1 MKCTTPTFLIKFFAL
16 PFFILCIHFSS
27 YGQNKQDT
35 LVAYRHLLEGDKLLN
50 KWNIDS
56 AITHFNKAL
65 KTYQKTGNKKRTAYI
80 FDKISKVHLGNF
92 DLNDAFENAQNAMHI
107 RMQLFGKNHPIT
119 AISYNHVG
127 YILKEQDQFQKALDY
142 FNKALEIQIKVYG
155 EDSYHTADS
164 QHNIG
169 IIYHRWAQYDKAL
182 VQYDKAL
189 KIRVKKFGKNHKK
202 IADSYIDIGTTHY
215 HLGKYLL
222 ALDYQYKALKIRQ
235 QIFSKNS
242 PEVAFCYNHIGEI
255 SNRINKLEDALN
267 FQKKGLSIILNRFG
281 KNHFYASNYL
291 YRIGSFYR
299 YTGKTNDAIPYFEEA
314 LKIRSK
320 YLGETHS
327 MISNIYREMGI
338 VAAKKGQYDLALDYY
353 KKTLIIEE
361 KIYPKEHTFINS
373 VYNNIGVVHYF
384 QGEYDKALFYYKKTL
399 LSYRKILGENHSAT
413 ARTYNN
419 IANVYLNKKRYNK
432 ALEHY
437 QIALKA
443 RIETLGEY
451 HSETSYS
458 YRDIGNVYYKQEE
471 YDSALKFYNK
481 ALSSMLSIYQ
491 HAKDSYHISE
501 IYNAIGKT
509 YTQKKE
515 YKTALINLNKSINI
529 RLKTDGANHPWT
541 AQTYNYLADAHSG
554 GKQYNKALFFYDKAI
569 EANRYSKTESKVSH
583 GQFPKYLDDHILLY
597 SLYGKTK
604 TLQNKFETHRN
615 TNDLIECVTI
625 FKEADTLIHKIR
637 NALRTHADKIDFAEK
652 TKQIYTDAIENCL
665 LLAKHNQKSSFF
677 NESFYYIE
685 KSRANTLLGLLGD
698 SKAKNF
704 SGIPRTI
711 LDLEHQLKTD
721 HAFYT
726 SEIVNERTLENP
738 DTLKITIAENKLFE
752 TSRRK
757 DSLIES
763 MEKMYP
769 KYYQLK
775 YKYQTVSIAEIQE
788 RLDQNTTVLE
798 LFNTDSITYAYV
810 ITKNDFS
817 LMKIDTPHLE
827 DNIGDLKYA
836 INSKNTNTYKKVAFD
851 LYSKLIAPIQDNIR
865 GDHLIIIPDG
875 PLWHLNFEL
884 LLTENTDSNH
894 PKNFPYLLKKYA
906 VSYANSSTLLFSEK
920 TLTPDKKRKECLAF
934 SYSDSTKTFKTQQMS
949 LATLRDAKE
958 DLPGTREEI
967 KAISEIINGKY
978 YFGNQAIESNFK
990 KNAGQYNILH
1000 MAMHG
1005 EIDHKRPENSRLLFT
1020 KSNDSIEDN
1029 FLYSHELFALN
1040 IPAELTVLSACNT
1053 GAGKIATG
1061 EGIMSLGNAFQY
1073 SGTKSLLLSSWKVPD
1088 QTTPDLMKYFY
1099 SNLKN
1104 GMRKDKALQQAKLQ
1118 CLNTFESNQTHPFYW
1133 GGFYLVGDTTPLDF
1147 EESSNLFWWLLGL
1160 SLVLTIGIG
1169 LFIRKKA
1176 TQV

>member
-35 LVAYRHLLEGDKLLN
+35 LVAYRHLIEGDKLLN
-50 KWNIDS
+50 KWNLDS

-65 KTYQKTGNKKRTAYI
+65 KTYQKTGNKKRTADI

-169 IIYHRWAQYDKAL
+169 IIYHRWAQYDKGL

-215 HLGKYLL
+215 HLGNRKKAIYH
-222 ALDYQYKALKIRQ
+222 YQMALKIRQ
-235 QIFSKNS
+235 KVYGENS
-242 PEVAFCYNHIGEI
+242 PEVAFCYNHIGNILTLLSQYEKAQHNHEKSLKIIEKSFNIDHPYVALCLYSMAVNLRLKGEHNKTLPLLEKSLDILKNKLGKMHSKTSSVLVEI
-255 SNRINKLEDALN
+255 SLYYA
-267 FQKKGLSIILNRFG
+267 KKGLYKKSLKYQLETLAVDLEVYP
-281 KNHFYASNYL
+281 KNHSFIGSCYNNLGNL
-291 YRIGSFYR
+291 YRYNGEHN
-299 YTGKTNDAIPYFEEA
+299 KA
-314 LKIRSK
+314 LS
-320 YLGETHS
+320 YL
-327 MISNIYREMGI
+327 
-338 VAAKKGQYDLALDYY
+338 KKAN
-353 KKTLIIEE
+353 
-361 KIYPKEHTFINS
+361 KIYIP
-373 VYNNIGVVHYF
+373 
-384 QGEYDKALFYYKKTL
+384 
-399 LSYRKILGENHSAT
+399 ILGEEHGAV
-413 ARTYNN
+413 ARVYNN
-419 IANVYLNKKRYNK
+419 IANIHKAIKDYDKALAYYQKAVEIRIKRKGRYHEETSFSFQHMADVFKEKKNYEKALIYYHK
-432 ALEHY
+432 ALE
-437 QIALKA
+437 I
-443 RIETLGEY
+443 
-451 HSETSYS
+451 
-458 YRDIGNVYYKQEE
+458 
-471 YDSALKFYNK
+471 
-481 ALSSMLSIYQ
+481 
-491 HAKDSYHISE
+491 
-501 IYNAIGKT
+501 
-509 YTQKKE
+509 QKKA
-515 YKTALINLNKSINI
+515 YGNLNYFICDTQNDIASTFVLQKKYDLALVQLRESLKI
-529 RLKTDGANHPWT
+529 RLKTDGKHHPRT
-541 AQTYNYLADAHSG
+541 AKSYNQIADLH
-554 GKQYNKALFFYDKAI
+554 KETKEYDKALLFYDKAI
-569 EANRYSKTESKVSH
+569 KANRYSKTESKINL
-583 GQFPKYLDDHILLY
+583 GQLPKYLDNHILLY
-597 SLYGKTK
+597 SLHGKTK
-604 TLQNKFETHRN
+604 TLQRKFETHRD

-763 MEKMYP
+763 MEKRYP

-775 YKYQTVSIAEIQE
+775 YKHQTVSIAEIQE
-788 RLDQNTTVLE
+788 KLGQNTTVLE
-798 LFNTDSITYAYV
+798 FFNSDSITYAYV
-810 ITKNDFS
+810 ITNNDFS
-817 LMKIDTPHLE
+817 ITKINTQNLE
-827 DNIGDLKYA
+827 DNIRDLKYA

-884 LLTENTDSNH
+884 LLTEETPSNN
-894 PKNFPYLLKKYA
+894 PKNFPYLLKEYA
-906 VSYANSSTLLFSEK
+906 ISYANSSTLLFSEK
-920 TLTPDKKRKECLAF
+920 TLTPNQKTKKCLAF
-934 SYSDSTKTFKTQQMS
+934 SYSDSTKMFDTQEMS

-958 DLPGTREEI
+958 DLPGTRQEI

>member
-35 LVAYRHLLEGDKLLN
+35 LVAYRHLIEGDKLLN
-50 KWNIDS
+50 KWNLDS

-65 KTYQKTGNKKRTAYI
+65 KTYQKTGNKKRTADI

-107 RMQLFGKNHPIT
+107 RMQLFEKNHPIT

-142 FNKALEIQIKVYG
+142 FNKALDIQIKVYG
-155 EDSYHTADS
+155 RDSYHTADS

-215 HLGKYLL
+215 HLGKYEL
-222 ALDYQYKALKIRQ
+222 ALDYYYKALKIRQ
-235 QIFSKNS
+235 QIFGENS
-242 PEVAFCYNHIGEI
+242 PEVAFCYNYVGEVI
-255 SNRINKLEDALN
+255 NRLDKFNEALN
-267 FQKKGLSIILNRFG
+267 YLNKSYKTIYTIFGSTHPYTANIYYSLTIVYRRTGEHNIGLDNIKKAENILVKKLGATHSKVLSLYNSYANAYLKKGFYQKSLKYQNMALN
-281 KNHFYASNYL
+281 AQL
-291 YRIGSFYR
+291 
-299 YTGKTNDAIPYFEEA
+299 
-314 LKIRSK
+314 
-320 YLGETHS
+320 
-327 MISNIYREMGI
+327 
-338 VAAKKGQYDLALDYY
+338 
-353 KKTLIIEE
+353 
-361 KIYPKEHTFINS
+361 KIYPKEHSYIGSSYNNIGLIFQNMGEYDRAIHYYKKATNNFIHSLGNEHNAVAR
-373 VYNNIGVVHYF
+373 VYNNIANCYKF
-384 QGEYDKALFYYKKTL
+384 KKLNNKALFYYQKALKIRI
-399 LSYRKILGENHSAT
+399 RKLGENHSD
-413 ARTYNN
+413 
-419 IANVYLNKKRYNK
+419 
-432 ALEHY
+432 
-437 QIALKA
+437 
-443 RIETLGEY
+443 
-451 HSETSYS
+451 TSYS
-458 YRDIGNVYYKQEE
+458 YVDIGELYKLKKDYDKAIKYYAKALHIHQKLFPNAYYISDT
-471 YDSALKFYNK
+471 YDAIASIHIQRKALK
-481 ALSSMLSIYQ
+481 L
-491 HAKDSYHISE
+491 
-501 IYNAIGKT
+501 AIEYLGKSL
-509 YTQKKE
+509 QK
-515 YKTALINLNKSINI
+515 
-529 RLKTDGANHPWT
+529 RLKTDGKYHPRT
-541 AQTYNYLADAHSG
+541 AKTYNLIADTYKEAQEYDHALIF
-554 GKQYNKALFFYDKAI
+554 YNKAI
-569 EANRYSKTESKVSH
+569 EANRYTHTDTKVNLD
-583 GQFPKYLDDHILLY
+583 QLPKYLNDRILLY
-597 SLYGKTK
+597 SLHGKAK
-604 TLQNKFETHRN
+604 TLQLKFETH
-615 TNDLIECVTI
+615 NDLSDLIKCATI
-625 FKEADTLIHKIR
+625 FKELDVLIHKIR
-637 NALRTHADKIDFAEK
+637 KALRTHADKIDFAEK
-652 TKQIYTDAIENCL
+652 TKQIYTDAIENQL
-665 LLAKHNQKSSFF
+665 LLAKYNQKSSFF
-677 NESFYYIE
+677 NESFYYVE
-685 KSRANTLLGLLGD
+685 KSRANTLLGLLDD
-698 SKAKNF
+698 SNAKIF
-704 SGIPRTI
+704 SGIPKAI
-711 LDLEHQLKTD
+711 LNLEHQLKAD

-726 SEIVNERTLENP
+726 SEIINEQTRETS
-738 DTLKITIAENKLFE
+738 DTLKITNAENKLFE
-752 TSRRK
+752 ISRRK

-817 LMKIDTPHLE
+817 LTKIGTPHLE
-827 DNIGDLKYA
+827 DNIRDLKYA

-851 LYSKLIAPIQDNIR
+851 LYSKLIAPIQNNIR
-865 GDHLIIIPDG
+865 GDRLIIIPDG

-884 LLTENTDSNH
+884 LLTENTNSNH
-894 PKNFPYLLKKYA
+894 PKNFPYLLKEYA
-906 VSYANSSTLLFSEK
+906 VSYANSATLLFSEK

-934 SYSDSTKTFKTQQMS
+934 SYSDSTKTFNTQQMS

-1073 SGTKSLLLSSWKVPD
+1073 SGTKSLLLSAWKVPD

-1104 GMRKDKALQQAKLQ
+1104 GMSKDKALQQAKLQ
-1118 CLNTFESNQTHPFYW
+1118 RLSTLEPNQTHPFYW

-1147 EESSNLFWWLLGL
+1147 EESSNLFLWLLGL

-1176 TQV
+1176 TRV